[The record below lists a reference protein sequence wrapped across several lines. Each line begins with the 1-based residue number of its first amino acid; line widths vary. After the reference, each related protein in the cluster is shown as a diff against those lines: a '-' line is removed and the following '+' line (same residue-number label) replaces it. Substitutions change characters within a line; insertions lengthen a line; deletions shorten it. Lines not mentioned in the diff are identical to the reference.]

1 MGLTNIADQKTP
13 GRPIE
18 IVFAPNT
25 ALPSANQEVLLIG
38 HRLAGGSSGTIPSYT
53 VQLINNCADSAAAK
67 TEAETYFGVA
77 SELSKMVVA
86 AVKANEA
93 TGGSNFPQLKCVAL
107 ASTDADFGAADAAL
121 TAAKLV
127 KAEFV
132 VSPYE
137 GTTANASTLTKKLS
151 DAAATMSGAQ
161 RVENNQFGTFGV
173 VFNKSTSDPST
184 LPKPDTQY
192 LIGYYLRDGGTP
204 AYSVGESAAA
214 CAAVQAANTFPFNPL
229 DDVVIGD
236 VAAPAALS
244 DYLSIGAG
252 LESETA
258 LNQGWT
264 PLKVKPN
271 GDVAFVRT
279 VTTRVT
285 IDGTVVATSYYDVQD
300 FQVLYYWRKTLFTR
314 WSQPDLKQAKASIDT
329 AKLLKSEMLRLA
341 HVFQDSNAFQAVDQ
355 LASQFKVQRST
366 SDRHR
371 FDALTPVNV
380 VPGLHVIATQVQA
393 GVQFD
398 TLSL

>member
-13 GRPIE
+13 ARPIE
-18 IVFAPNT
+18 VVFAPNT

-38 HRLAGGSSGTIPSYT
+38 HRGAGGASGTAAAYGVKT
-53 VQLINNCADSAAAK
+53 INSCADSAAAK
-67 TEAETYFGVA
+67 IEAEGYFGVG
-77 SELSKMVVA
+77 SELSKMVIA
-86 AVKANEA
+86 AVFANEQN
-93 TGGSNFPQLKCVAL
+93 GSSVFPQLKCVPL
-107 ASTDADFGAADAAL
+107 ASTDADFGGTDQAL
-121 TAAKLV
+121 TAAKQV

-137 GTTANASTLTKKLS
+137 GTIANAALTTKLKN
-151 DAAATMSGAQ
+151 AATTMSGAQ

-173 VFNKSTSDPST
+173 LFTRSVADPST
-184 LPKPDTQY
+184 LVKPDSQY
-192 LIGYYLRDGGTP
+192 LIGYYLRDGGAP
-204 AYSVGESAAA
+204 AYSVAEMAAA

-229 DDVVIGD
+229 DDVVLGG
-236 VAAPAALS
+236 VTAPAALA

-285 IDGTVVATSYYDVQD
+285 IDGTVAATAYYDVQD
-300 FQVLYYWRKTLFTR
+300 FQVLYFWRKTLFTR
-314 WSQPDLKQAKASIDT
+314 WSQPDLKQAKASQDT
-329 AKLLKSEMLRLA
+329 GKLLKSEALRLA
-341 HVFQDSNAFQAVDQ
+341 HVFQESNAFQAVDQ
-355 LASQFKVQRST
+355 LASQFKVARSS

-371 FDALTPVNV
+371 FDVQTPVNV
-380 VPGLHVIATQVQA
+380 IPGLHVIATQVQA

>member
-13 GRPIE
+13 GRPVE

-38 HRLAGGSSGTIPSYT
+38 HRSAGGASGTATAYAVKTIS
-53 VQLINNCADSAAAK
+53 NCADSDAAK
-67 TEAETYFGVA
+67 TEAEGYFGVG
-77 SELSKMVVA
+77 SELSKMVIA
-86 AVKANEA
+86 AVKANELN
-93 TGGSNFPQLKCVAL
+93 GSSTFPQLKCVPL
-107 ASTDADFGAADAAL
+107 ASTDADFGAADVAL
-121 TAAKLV
+121 TAVKQV

-137 GTTANASTLTKKLS
+137 GTLANAALTTKLK
-151 DAAATMSGAQ
+151 DTATAMSGAQ

-173 VFNKSTSDPST
+173 LFNRSDDPAD
-184 LPKPDTQY
+184 LVKPDTQY
-192 LIGYYLRDGGTP
+192 LIGYALRDNGSPT
-204 AYSVGESAAA
+204 YSVAESAAA

-229 DDVVIGD
+229 DDVVVGGLTG
-236 VAAPAALS
+236 PADLA
-244 DYLSIGAG
+244 DYFMIGAG
-252 LESETA
+252 LDSETV
-258 LNQGWT
+258 LDQGWT

-271 GDVAFVRT
+271 GEVAFVRT

-285 IDGTVVATSYYDVQD
+285 IDGSVDATAYYDVQD
-300 FQVLYYWRKTLFTR
+300 FQVLYFWRKTLFTR
-314 WSQPDLKQAKASIDT
+314 WSQPDLKQAKASVDT
-329 AKLLKSEMLRLA
+329 AKLILSEALRMA

-355 LASQFKVQRST
+355 LAKQFRVERSS

-371 FDALTPVNV
+371 FDVLTPVNV
-380 VPGLHVIATQVQA
+380 IPGLHVIATQIQA